1 MISATRMLC
10 QKYTDLTD
18 AEISYLESY
27 GALLPALANAEQA
40 DVFIDCRTVSGRS
53 AIVVCEAKP
62 QTVPSNYRSSILGML
77 IHWRDEP
84 AVDRS
89 FRLAVPTSG
98 VRAVSMPEDRRIVQ
112 SVEPL
117 FYEGRLIGVL
127 IYERP
132 ALAAEEPP
140 PAGEREAEQ
149 ASGALDWA
157 AVSPCLDDA
166 VLFLDEEDRVCGF
179 NPAATALYR
188 RMGYIG
194 TLAGMPVNNIQP
206 AALSECDQDRH
217 ETALANRVLQYQR
230 LPLSSGQARAALIIH
245 DLTRQRQLEEEL
257 ALQRTALQEL
267 RHRMKN
273 NLQMLANLT
282 RSRGCDPAESPPVQT
297 ALLDTANRLLSLA
310 ATLDGIVQVSREKV
324 SLLQILEHP
333 PVHAP
338 DSSALRPP
346 CHHPRGRRGRHS
358 VSADCA
364 SSVALVVN
372 ELVQN
377 ALKYAFPSGQA
388 GGLASSSTAGAPS
401 ASSPSGTTAWASRR
415 TALAPE
421 APVWSWPPRSCGR
434 SSPASGAWRAAPAG
448 RGSPFDFWSRKTKS
462 CADLRLWRRVQEH
475 GRCSPGTAQAL
486 PLGCFA

>member
-89 FRLAVPTSG
+89 FRLAVATSG

-282 RSRGCDPAESPPVQT
+282 RSRGCDPTESPPVQT

-324 SLLQILEHP
+324 SLLQILEQIRRYMLQTLLP
-333 PVHAP
+333 
-338 DSSALRPP
+338 SA
-346 CHHPRGRRGRHS
+346 RRVTIHVGGEDVI

-388 GGLASSSTAGAPS
+388 GRIGIELHSGRPLCQLTVWDNGVGFHADRPRPGGAGLELASTIVREKLTGEWSVE
-401 ASSPSGTTAWASRR
+401 SGRR
-415 TALAPE
+415 DADLL
-421 APVWSWPPRSCGR
+421 RL
-434 SSPASGAWRAAPAG
+434 SGAVKPNRAP
-448 RGSPFDFWSRKTKS
+448 T
-462 CADLRLWRRVQEH
+462 
-475 GRCSPGTAQAL
+475 
-486 PLGCFA
+486 